1 MNYYEH
7 HIGDYA
13 KATSHLTFVED
24 AAYSRLIRKYYDI
37 EAPLPAELAAVQ
49 RLVGARTREEKS
61 AVRTVLEEFFFLDQ
75 DGWHNKRADE
85 EIAKFHA
92 KSLKAR
98 ESANARWMRTHSE
111 RNANAQP
118 TQSEG
123 NALQSPDTS
132 HQSPK
137 EREGEKPVEAKK
149 PVRASRAVQLPA
161 DFVLTDQLINYAKLK
176 YVDHVVEFESFKN
189 WHTAKGTVYKD
200 WNAAWRSWVDKA
212 AKYRQSAPARPT
224 QMTHHQATTL
234 AAARTIFGDERN
246 LSNDQRI
253 IDVTPNQA
261 PTGLL
266 GSADF

>member
-111 RNANAQP
+111 RIANAQP

-123 NALQSPDTS
+123 NALQSPVTS

-137 EREGEKPVEAKK
+137 EREGEKPAPAK
-149 PVRASRAVQLPA
+149 PARVARATSLPD
-161 DFVLTDQLINYAKLK
+161 DFALTDQLINYAKLK
-176 YVDHVVEFESFKN
+176 YVDHTVEFESFKN
-189 WHTAKGTVYKD
+189 WHLAKGSTYKNWD
-200 WNAAWRSWVDKA
+200 AAWRSWVDKA
-212 AKYRQSAPARPT
+212 AKYRQNNPPRQS
-224 QMTHHQATTL
+224 QMTPYQQSIK
-234 AAARTIFGDERN
+234 AASISIFGN
-246 LSNDQRI
+246 LEGNQNDQRI
-253 IDVTPNQA
+253 IDVTPEA
-261 PTGLL
+261 TAGLL
-266 GSADF
+266 GSQDLR

>member
-24 AAYSRLIRKYYDI
+24 AAYSRLIRKYYDT

-61 AVRTVLEEFFFLDQ
+61 AVKTVLEEFFFLEQ

-85 EIAKFHA
+85 EIARYHA

-98 ESANARWMRTHSE
+98 DSANARWMRTHSE
-111 RNANAQP
+111 RNANAQQ

-123 NALQSPDTS
+123 NALQSPVTS
-132 HQSPK
+132 HQTPK
-137 EREGEKPVEAKK
+137 EREGQQPVEDKK
-149 PVRASRAVQLPA
+149 PARVARATQLPD
-161 DFVLTDQLINYAKLK
+161 DFVLTDQLVKYAELK
-176 YVDHVVEFESFKN
+176 HVDWNTEFESFKN
-189 WHTAKGTVYKD
+189 WHTAKGSTYKNWD
-200 WNAAWRSWVDKA
+200 AAWRTWIDKA
-212 AKYRQSAPARPT
+212 AKFRQNSPQRQPT
-224 QMTHHQATTL
+224 LTHTQATKL
-234 AAARTIFGDERN
+234 AASKSIFGD

-253 IDVTPNQA
+253 IDVTPSKA
-261 PTGLL
+261 TAGLL
-266 GSADF
+266 GSADL